1 MKGEVAAFSVRAQR
15 CQCHYISTTPRTVAV
30 LHNQLKPGH
39 RTMSGNK
46 IATRVAFTMCNIHNP
61 FCAIFFINLCY
72 IHHSLCV
79 IFIIYFML
87 YSSFILC
94 YIHHIIFAIFIIY
107 FMLYSSFILSYI
119 HHIIFAIFIIH
130 FVVFTLFTPQYAF
143 RLVQRLFQF
152 PKWCD
157 LVLPHSISLSFPFL
171 KVIH

>member
-46 IATRVAFTMCNIHNP
+46 IATRVAFTMCNIRNP

-94 YIHHIIFAIFIIY
+94 YIHHIIFAIFIIP
-107 FMLYSSFILSYI
+107 FCG
-119 HHIIFAIFIIH
+119 IFIIH
-130 FVVFTLFTPQYAF
+130 PTVCLSAGPTP
-143 RLVQRLFQF
+143 
-152 PKWCD
+152 
-157 LVLPHSISLSFPFL
+157 LPVPQMVRSSASSFHFFILSFS
-171 KVIH
+171 